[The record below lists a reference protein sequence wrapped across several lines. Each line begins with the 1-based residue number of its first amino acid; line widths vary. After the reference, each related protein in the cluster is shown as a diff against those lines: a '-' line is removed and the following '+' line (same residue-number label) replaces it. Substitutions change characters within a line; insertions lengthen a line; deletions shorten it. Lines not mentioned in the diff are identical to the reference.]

1 MQAITRDDCG
11 SVIHLFA
18 NHITAFRDNVRH
30 PEKVAGNWEFDG
42 YKLIER
48 WWLT

>member
-1 MQAITRDDCG
+1 M
-11 SVIHLFA
+11 
-18 NHITAFRDNVRH
+18 AFRDNVRH
-30 PEKVAGNWEFDG
+30 PEKVGGNWEFDG